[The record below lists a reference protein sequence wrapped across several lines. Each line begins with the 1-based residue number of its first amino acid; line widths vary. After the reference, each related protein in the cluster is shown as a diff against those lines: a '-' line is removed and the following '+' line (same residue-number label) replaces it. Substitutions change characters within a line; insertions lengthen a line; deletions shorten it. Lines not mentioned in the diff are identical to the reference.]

1 MSHGPDTRPRVAHGT
16 IASADNRENALG
28 QDQAA
33 DLPGPIFVDPSG
45 RRGRIVRRTSWVLG
59 GLAGAYVVLVLLAL
73 IVPAGL
79 GRMTVPGLGPLL
91 PGPAA
96 PLLSDSAGSPQRP
109 AQLLVPSPSATAPAS
124 SVPTHPAAQAPSSA
138 GATVTSTPAPAVPA
152 PSTQPSPAATSPGH
166 TVTAPGQSASHPVPR
181 STNAPAPKPHPTK
194 A

>member
-1 MSHGPDTRPRVAHGT
+1 M
-16 IASADNRENALG
+16 G
-28 QDQAA
+28 QDQATE
-33 DLPGPIFVDPSG
+33 LPGPIFVDPSG
-45 RRGRIVRRTSWVLG
+45 RRGRITRRTSWVLG

-96 PLLSDSAGSPQRP
+96 PSLSDSAGSPQRP

-124 SVPTHPAAQAPSSA
+124 SVPTHPAAQTPSSVSRPA
-138 GATVTSTPAPAVPA
+138 VTAAPAPAA
-152 PSTQPSPAATSPGH
+152 QPSPAATLPGQ